1 VLTVR
6 IPLDAPLDPVAATVG
21 VLVDRGPAGRA
32 GLRLAAL
39 LAARGRAPA
48 VGAVGAVG
56 GAGAGAVDGRAGRR
70 VAAARA
76 ALARHGVPA
85 TELDGPV
92 DVLLVPDGA
101 EHAAVAPATV
111 LVRVRPAAT
120 DLDDDLDEALARV
133 AAPDRAGPVAGRP
146 S

>member
-1 VLTVR
+1 M
-6 IPLDAPLDPVAATVG
+6 
-21 VLVDRGPAGRA
+21 
-32 GLRLAAL
+32 LAAPD
-39 LAARGRAPA
+39 RAPA
-48 VGAVGAVG
+48 VGAVG
-56 GAGAGAVDGRAGRR
+56 GRGGRR
-70 VAAARA
+70 VAAALA
-76 ALARHGVPA
+76 AKALHGLPA